1 MCDSRPRQ
9 LVRVRFAANFYGAR
23 SPENLHS
30 PPKSSDRAPK
40 AACPLLAGALAVALR
55 LFGSTFRIF
64 FNKSFV
70 SGREMS
76 GERGPPSSPCFGP
89 HGAGSTGFCTR
100 SGMANNLRRTDKKAS
115 SRLSAGSACHWKPL
129 APHSEADELPGR

>member
-30 PPKSSDRAPK
+30 LPKSSDRAPE

-55 LFGSTFRIF
+55 LVRVHLPHFFQEIFRVRPRDVWGTRTTFVPLFRT
-64 FNKSFV
+64 
-70 SGREMS
+70 
-76 GERGPPSSPCFGP
+76 P
-89 HGAGSTGFCTR
+89 R
-100 SGMANNLRRTDKKAS
+100 SGIGRLLHTLRHGKKF
-115 SRLSAGSACHWKPL
+115 K
-129 APHSEADELPGR
+129 EK